1 MIKKKL
7 IYQTDLN
14 KKNSTLFNKVIK
26 EINNNTNN
34 KENFYNI
41 FNSKYKFNFKI
52 SDLRRFKKYNNIAI
66 IGMGGSILGI
76 KAIHQFLIHKIKKNV
91 FFFDNLDLEKNIKF
105 KKNTIY
111 KKTLFLIISK
121 SGNTIETLSNSFSLN
136 FVKKNRKNIIIISEK
151 RNNILFN
158 LSNKLNLYYIEHK
171 NFIGGRYSV
180 LSEAGVVPA
189 FLMGIDIKK
198 LRSRIKYNFSLKE
211 KKYLKDS
218 SLKLNNIIN
227 RKKITN
233 LVFLNYAPQLENFL
247 FWVQQLMAESLG
259 KKGKGLLPVISNT
272 PKDHHSLLQLY
283 LDGPKNKLFH
293 IFYLREKNE
302 NMINTKSISN
312 QIKYIH
318 NKNLPKIKKAQKNA
332 LVKILKD
339 KKIPFR
345 EFELKKKDEQT
356 LGELFSYFMLETILI
371 GKLLKINPFDQP
383 AVEQIKILTKKILEN

>member
-1 MIKKKL
+1 MPESCPSSKYNFTAEKIKK
-7 IYQTDLN
+7 
-14 KKNSTLFNKVIK
+14 
-26 EINNNTNN
+26 
-34 KENFYNI
+34 
-41 FNSKYKFNFKI
+41 
-52 SDLRRFKKYNNIAI
+52 FKKFKTIII
-66 IGMGGSILGI
+66 IGMGGSILGS
-76 KAIHQFLIHKIKKNV
+76 KAIHSFLKNKIKKKII
-91 FFFDNLDLEKNIKF
+91 FFDNLDQEHLLKV
-105 KKNTIY
+105 KKENNL